1 MPQDIVEKF
10 SSHLKNVLTR
20 ALCFVVETDEKTIQ
34 PEHLLW
40 ALGTQKGCIGAE
52 ILKKSGVKTLALKRL
67 VGAKQGAGTSAP
79 PADMALN
86 LSDDAKR
93 IVEKAVL
100 TANVYNHR
108 YVGTEHLLSGMI
120 QIDSPN
126 VGQLFDVLK
135 TDLKEL
141 RNQLSIVLKSTSK
154 FPELTDS
161 IPAEGSML
169 IAPSGQSQKDLA
181 EEKEGEQK
189 TAALEYFSR
198 ELTSKEVQKKI
209 DPVIGREREI
219 ERLMEIVCRRTK
231 NNPLLLGE
239 PGVGKTAIVE
249 GLAKLIMEGRVPPV
263 LQSKRIYAIDMA
275 MLIAGTMYRGE
286 FEGRLKQI
294 IEEVKKDDDIILFID
309 EIHTIV
315 GAGAASGSMDAANI
329 LKPALSRGEIRCI
342 GATTPAEYKKHIE
355 ADSALERRFQS
366 VLVDEPSPEKTL
378 EILQG
383 IAPFYENYHRV
394 RIAPEALEQ
403 AVKMSERYIQDKHL
417 PDKAID
423 LIDEAA
429 AATHIKRTDPTPKNL
444 QRQLE
449 EELRHVKDTKRQAV
463 VEERFLDAVEL
474 KDEEDRVK
482 EQIARTSISSD
493 SGPVPVISGNDVAM
507 VVSRITGIPIDDIL
521 VDNTTKLQSLHG
533 TLRARVLGQE
543 TVLDM
548 VSGALKRAKTGV
560 SHPDRPLASFLFLGP
575 SGVGKTELAKT
586 VAETL
591 FLNKQNFIRLDM
603 SEYSEGFTMS
613 KLIGAPAGYVGYKE
627 NANLTDRIK
636 QRPYSVVLFDE
647 IEKAHRDVQNLLLQV
662 LEEGELTDATGR
674 KVNFKNAIIIMTSNI
689 GLERFGRGD
698 MGFQGSNAERRMT
711 LDVDL
716 KKELE
721 ERMRPELINRIDH
734 VCVFDP
740 LTEQVLHDICKK
752 QLSEL
757 THRLS
762 DQGLQLQIHDK
773 LIPHLVTLAD
783 PSYGARNIRNQ
794 IQTHIEHKIAE
805 RLTKKDNPKKLKVNL
820 KNKTITVTKP
830 RS

>member
-1 MPQDIVEKF
+1 MPQDIVDKF

-52 ILKKSGVKTLALKRL
+52 ILKKSGVKTPALRKL
-67 VGAKQGAGTSAP
+67 VGAKQGAGTSTP
-79 PADMALN
+79 PVDMSLN

-126 VGQLFDVLK
+126 VGQLFEVLSA
-135 TDLKEL
+135 DLKEL

-161 IPAEGSML
+161 IPPEGGML
-169 IAPSGQSQKDLA
+169 IAPSGQQEKNLT
-181 EEKEGEQK
+181 EEKAGEQK
-189 TAALEYFSR
+189 VAALEYFSR

-249 GLAKLIMEGRVPPV
+249 GLAKLITEGRVPPV
-263 LQSKRIYAIDMA
+263 LQTKRIYAIDMA

-294 IEEVKKDDDIILFID
+294 IEEVKKDDDIILFVD

-355 ADSALERRFQS
+355 SDSALERRFQS
-366 VLVDEPSPEKTL
+366 VLVDEPTPEKTL

-394 RIAPEALEQ
+394 RIAPDALEQ

-444 QRQLE
+444 QRKLE
-449 EELRHVKDTKRQAV
+449 EELRKVQDTKRQAV
-463 VEERFLDAVEL
+463 IEERFLDAVEL

-482 EQIARTSISSD
+482 EQIARASITD
-493 SGPVPVISGNDVAM
+493 DVGPVPVISENDVAA
-507 VVSRITGIPIDDIL
+507 VVARITGIPIDDIL
-521 VDNTTKLQSLHG
+521 IDNTSKLQSLHG
-533 TLRARVLGQE
+533 SLCARVLGQDN
-543 TVLDM
+543 VIDR

-591 FLNKQNFIRLDM
+591 FLGKQNFIRLDM

-674 KVNFKNAIIIMTSNI
+674 KVNFKNAIIILTSNI
-689 GLERFGRGD
+689 GLERFGQGD
-698 MGFQGSNAERRMT
+698 MGFQGSHAERKMT
-711 LDVDL
+711 LNTDL
-716 KKELE
+716 KQELE

-740 LTEQVLHDICKK
+740 LTEDVLHDICRK
-752 QLSEL
+752 QLGEL
-757 THRLS
+757 TDRLS
-762 DQGLQLQIHDK
+762 DQGLELQVHDS

-805 RLTKKDNPKKLKVNL
+805 RLTKKDKPKKLKVNL
-820 KNKTITVTKP
+820 KNKTISVTKP
-830 RS
+830 RK